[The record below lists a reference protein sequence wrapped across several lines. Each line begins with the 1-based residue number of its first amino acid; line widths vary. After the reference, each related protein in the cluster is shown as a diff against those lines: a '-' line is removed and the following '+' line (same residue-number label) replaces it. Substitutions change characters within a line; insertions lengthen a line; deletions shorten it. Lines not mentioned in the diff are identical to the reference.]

1 MAQGFGSQNALSF
14 GKSHEYFFL
23 FFINDCSTIET
34 QDEYRTE
41 K

>member
-14 GKSHEYFFL
+14 GKSHEYFFFL
-23 FFINDCSTIET
+23 INDCSTIET